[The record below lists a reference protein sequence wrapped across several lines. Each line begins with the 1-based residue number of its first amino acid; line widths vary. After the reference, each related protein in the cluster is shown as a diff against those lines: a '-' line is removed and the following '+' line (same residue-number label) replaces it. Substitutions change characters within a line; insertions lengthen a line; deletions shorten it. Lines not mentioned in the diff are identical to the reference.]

1 MNLEIVTLGASEL
14 VDGVLVSEGSD
25 KIEGAGDD
33 ISEPVG
39 SLVQMSQLGVYA
51 APYPADDAGHVEAVV
66 ANGCGGRDAVCIG
79 AMDTRSAGVIG
90 ALQPGDTTVA
100 TTHPKSKAQLQ
111 CKGEKNQ
118 VVLYVHDSDD
128 ESMVVQLDGKANQ
141 IVISGFGMSF
151 VMSKAD
157 GITLTN
163 GEARISMSGP
173 NIYLQGVVSAGA
185 GSAPVPVHSG
195 LGAGATSVPTPGL
208 FALL

>member
-25 KIEGAGDD
+25 KIEGAGED

-118 VVLYVHDSDD
+118 VALVLGDSTGKT
-128 ESMVVQLDGKANQ
+128 MLIQMDGKEDQ
-141 IVISGFGMSF
+141 IQLTAWGMIIKISKSGGIDLNAKDKPVTIQGKTISLVGQVI
-151 VMSKAD
+151 
-157 GITLTN
+157 
-163 GEARISMSGP
+163 
-173 NIYLQGVVSAGA
+173 QGGW
-185 GSAPVPVHSG
+185 APASPMLMAPSPG
-195 LGAGATSVPTPGL
+195 TPTPGV
-208 FALL
+208 FYGK